1 MEEKYVAMDVHFAT
15 ISTVVLDSDGKKLIS
30 TVMQT
35 KDELIRDFLTS
46 LSGRVYLTFEEGCMA
61 AWVYEIARPLVAK
74 VVVCNPRH
82 NRLINSGN
90 KSDRIDAE
98 KLAELLRLECLKPV
112 YHQTHSVAEL
122 KELVAI
128 YNQLTK
134 DRTRVINRLRSVFR
148 SQALTIKLEDK
159 AKRGEFIK
167 QLPSAARRQ
176 RAEFLFAELDTL
188 DKLQSSAR
196 SKMKAEAKKHPD
208 YKRLQSM
215 PGIQEI
221 RAAELLA
228 WGVTPARFRTKRQ
241 FWSYCGLSVV
251 TRGSSDYEIR
261 NGSVVPARRRNAAI
275 TRGLTRHYHRGLKN
289 LFKGAAVDSLRNKH
303 VRPYYE
309 QLLERGLNESVAR
322 VQLAR
327 KLAASCLAIWKSGKE
342 FENEKLILNSDKT

>member
-15 ISTVVLDSDGKKLIS
+15 ISTVVHDSEGKKVMS

-35 KDELIRDFLTS
+35 KEELIRDFLTG
-46 LSGRVYLTFEEGCMA
+46 LSGKVYLTFEEGCMA
-61 AWVYEIARPLVAK
+61 AWLYEITRPLVSK

-82 NRLINSGN
+82 NRLINSGS

-98 KLAELLRLECLKPV
+98 KLAELLRMGSLKPV

-122 KELVAI
+122 KHLVAI
-128 YNQLTK
+128 YTQLTA
-134 DRTRVINRLRSVFR
+134 DRTRVINRLRAVFR
-148 SQALTIKLEDK
+148 SQALTIKLGDK
-159 AKRGEFIK
+159 TKRAEFIR
-167 QLPSAARRQ
+167 QLPSAAQGQ
-176 RAEFLFAELDTL
+176 RARFLFAELDAL
-188 DKLQSSAR
+188 DELQSRAC
-196 SKMKAEAKKHPD
+196 KEMKAEAKKHPD

-251 TRGSSDYEIR
+251 TRDSSDYEIR
-261 NGSVVPARRRNAAI
+261 DGSLARRRKPAI

-289 LFKGAAVDSLRNKH
+289 LFKGAAMDSLRNKQI
-303 VRPYYE
+303 RPYYD
-309 QLLERGLNESVAR
+309 QLLERGLKESVAR